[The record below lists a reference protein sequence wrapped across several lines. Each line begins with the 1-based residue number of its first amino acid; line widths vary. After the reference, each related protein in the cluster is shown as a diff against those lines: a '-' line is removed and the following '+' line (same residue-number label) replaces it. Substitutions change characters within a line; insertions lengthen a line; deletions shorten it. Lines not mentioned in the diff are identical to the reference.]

1 MTRQRV
7 KGVLLKHLSYI
18 TPFFTYTHKHAHA
31 PPHAHAH
38 TFKHAL
44 THKYKF
50 SAFTN
55 EQFLY
60 SFLQIKNIIH
70 PASTE
75 VHTNL
80 FCTTQTYKVT
90 KKKYPFT
97 APTTAVGTVLGDTFS
112 QVSRPC
118 LQCARCV
125 CPHLCERQQSSCK
138 MWWHNPAG
146 FILVCMCRTL
156 CLCVPAVCLEKT
168 VLNSFCYHRVS
179 FNSPLH
185 GISLRTMW
193 EKDQMNMFMASLRTC
208 SADSACTAKRKF
220 TE

>member
-90 KKKYPFT
+90 KKKAHILSLLPLLQWEQCWVTHSHRYHVHAYSVPGVF
-97 APTTAVGTVLGDTFS
+97 ALIYVSDNRVPAKCDGTTQRGSFW
-112 QVSRPC
+112 
-118 LQCARCV
+118 CACAGHCACV
-125 CPHLCERQQSSCK
+125 CLLSAWRRQS
-138 MWWHNPAG
+138 
-146 FILVCMCRTL
+146 
-156 CLCVPAVCLEKT
+156 
-168 VLNSFCYHRVS
+168 
-179 FNSPLH
+179 
-185 GISLRTMW
+185 
-193 EKDQMNMFMASLRTC
+193 
-208 SADSACTAKRKF
+208 
-220 TE
+220 